1 VGLGQVGQGGP
12 WALAEGAAQEEG
24 LLGLDH
30 LVGPAPRLRLALE
43 VVHEVGEALGD
54 VAELGEVEPREG
66 EDHQGHRQAH
76 PQESGPGDAGEDEEE
91 DGQPGEEGGRGEV
104 GFHQDEAHQG
114 AHRQDRPQDR
124 VVLPPPPHE
133 GGEVEDQG
141 QLGELR
147 GLEGHGA
154 QVEPAAHPPGP
165 VPHEED
171 QDEEEEDA
179 HQGVEGVAE
188 EEAGRKEVAEDQ
200 GQEGGP
206 HPEEV
211 ILEEAGLRR
220 AHADEAEGEEEEGA

>member
-1 VGLGQVGQGGP
+1 M
-12 WALAEGAAQEEG
+12 LAFFFTLKVPFDTFSHADSTSTLTAANEDRSLLPEWWLNFDAEEK
-24 LLGLDH
+24 LF
-30 LVGPAPRLRLALE
+30 
-43 VVHEVGEALGD
+43 
-54 VAELGEVEPREG
+54 
-66 EDHQGHRQAH
+66 
-76 PQESGPGDAGEDEEE
+76 SGTPSN
-91 DGQPGEEGGRGEV
+91 
-104 GFHQDEAHQG
+104 
-114 AHRQDRPQDR
+114 
-124 VVLPPPPHE
+124 
-133 GGEVEDQG
+133 EDQG